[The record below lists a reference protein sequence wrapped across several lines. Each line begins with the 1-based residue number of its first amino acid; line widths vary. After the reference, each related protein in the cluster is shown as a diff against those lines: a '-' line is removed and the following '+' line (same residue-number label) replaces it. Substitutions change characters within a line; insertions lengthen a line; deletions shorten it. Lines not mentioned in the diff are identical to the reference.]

1 MIDMIQVFKH
11 FHVYKSNMWLVAYL
25 IYELSK
31 SHVVNWVNSC
41 IRYNKPFD
49 DDGDDALGSFDRKKV
64 VGGLILLGRFLHGP
78 WLALLLLLLF
88 FPHASQ
94 FFGGSYACTA
104 LPSATK
110 ALLSFYS
117 IQRKLSFYVL
127 NDEGSKRREKG
138 SKAIQHG
145 TLVICSNAIWPRRQ
159 YPPRVRTKSEGQ
171 QNCQKR
177 LRNDLLLAG
186 FCAPIEEPT
195 KHDLMV
201 MRSALPV

>member
-1 MIDMIQVFKH
+1 MIGRKLLADWF
-11 FHVYKSNMWLVAYL
+11 FLVAF
-25 IYELSK
+25 SMV
-31 SHVVNWVNSC
+31 H
-41 IRYNKPFD
+41 
-49 DDGDDALGSFDRKKV
+49 
-64 VGGLILLGRFLHGP
+64 GLRFFFFF
-78 WLALLLLLLF
+78 F

>member
-1 MIDMIQVFKH
+1 MVH
-11 FHVYKSNMWLVAYL
+11 
-25 IYELSK
+25 
-31 SHVVNWVNSC
+31 
-41 IRYNKPFD
+41 
-49 DDGDDALGSFDRKKV
+49 
-64 VGGLILLGRFLHGP
+64 GLRFFFFF
-78 WLALLLLLLF
+78 F

-145 TLVICSNAIWPRRQ
+145 TLVIYYCNLAAPLP
-159 YPPRVRTKSEGQ
+159 PPRVPPAYVRSLKASKTAK
-171 QNCQKR
+171 
-177 LRNDLLLAG
+177 NDYATTCLLLL
-186 FCAPIEEPT
+186 PIEEPT